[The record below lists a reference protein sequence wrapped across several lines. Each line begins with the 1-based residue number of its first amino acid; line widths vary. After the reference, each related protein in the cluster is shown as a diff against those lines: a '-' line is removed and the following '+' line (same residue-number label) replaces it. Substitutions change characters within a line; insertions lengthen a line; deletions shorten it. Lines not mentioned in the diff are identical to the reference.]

1 MSSIYKNYPFYK
13 GLLPL
18 KKLDINTGKVLFQ
31 KLLEKYFCEYKLFFE
46 EYLTTSGERFF
57 EPWEYKLSQE
67 NVKNETMG
75 FNLPFLN
82 FVGRKKNTNIKIVCH
97 VACVS
102 LFNSKFSHQ
111 KLDDNFII
119 VDFTKGYNK
128 TEVFHLIGFDYLFG
142 DFDIFNEEERKYEI
156 QIKDVF

>member
-1 MSSIYKNYPFYK
+1 
-13 GLLPL
+13 
-18 KKLDINTGKVLFQ
+18 
-31 KLLEKYFCEYKLFFE
+31 
-46 EYLTTSGERFF
+46 
-57 EPWEYKLSQE
+57 
-67 NVKNETMG
+67 MG

-82 FVGRKKNTNIKIVCH
+82 FIGRKKNTNIKIVCH

-102 LFNSKFSHQ
+102 LFNSKFSIQ
-111 KLDDNFII
+111 TLDDNFII

-142 DFDIFNEEERKYEI
+142 DFDIFNEEESKYEI